1 MKSQNQLNAR
11 CHIQVAKALDLIGQ
25 TKAADVDRDLAYY
38 YAHLVGMKNEPLSE
52 EFKVE
57 PFLMKAFRDGL
68 EDIQFVEFLDF
79 KKICCG
85 LV

>member
-25 TKAADVDRDLAYY
+25 EKAADMDRDLAYY
-38 YAHLVGMKNEPLSE
+38 YAHLVGMKNEPLCD

-57 PFLMKAFRDGL
+57 PFLMKAFRDGF
-68 EDIQFVEFLDF
+68 EDVEFIKSANF
-79 KKICCG
+79 KKIC
-85 LV
+85 LDFA